1 MIYLIVFVNII
12 VNVFLWVFCPAILA
26 LIHFFV
32 CFVTLFVWHV
42 EHSSIEWAKT
52 HNKEKEKPQKV
63 GRFDFLKFA
72 LKDIY
77 K

>member
-12 VNVFLWVFCPAILA
+12 VNVLLWVFVPAILA
-26 LIHFFV
+26 LIHFLV
-32 CFVTLFVWHV
+32 CFVTLFVFHV
-42 EHSSIEWAKT
+42 EKNAREWAEA
-52 HNKEKEKPQKV
+52 HNKEKPQKV

>member
-1 MIYLIVFVNII
+1 MG
-12 VNVFLWVFCPAILA
+12 FLSSNFSSDS
-26 LIHFFV
+26 FFV
-32 CFVTLFVWHV
+32 CFVTLFVFHV
-42 EHSSIEWAKT
+42 EKNAREWAEA
-52 HNKEKEKPQKV
+52 HNKEKPQKV

>member
-26 LIHFFV
+26 LIHFLV

-42 EHSSIEWAKT
+42 EKSAREWAEA
-52 HNKEKEKPQKV
+52 HNNGIEKPQKV
-63 GRFDFLKFA
+63 GRFDFL
-72 LKDIY
+72 DIS
-77 K
+77 